1 MSDLQITKVEMPQS
15 KYTIKCPKIMTPT
28 YITRHD
34 TYNDASA
41 MAEVSYMI
49 SNNNSTSFH
58 FAVDDYRAVQG
69 VPLNRN
75 AYHAGDGA
83 NGKGNRNAIGI
94 ETCYSKS
101 GGDRYIKANKNSAIL
116 TAKLMKQFGIPITNV
131 VTHQHWSGK
140 YCPHRLLS
148 EFGFQYY
155 INLVNEELGVGNVT
169 TKPSMSDSNNQGSIS
184 GEIYRVRESWGNPTS
199 QKGAFRDLN
208 NAKKYADIYGYKVYN
223 SKGEQI
229 YPESKPSVPQT
240 GLGTYTYARSYAN
253 RNLNIKDI
261 QKKLDYLGYSMNPY
275 GIDGSYGP
283 HTFNMVKKFQQDNG
297 LSVDGNVGNITL
309 TKLNEKYNAKVQ
321 ANKPKP
327 RNLAI
332 GNPSKYVQWVAD
344 LQAELNKQGYRD
356 NNGNKLRVDGFA
368 GTLTYQACCKTPLK
382 KGCHGNITRL
392 VQVALTNLGFNVKG
406 IDSNFGDGMSEA
418 VRQYNQLL
426 GFGANDRNWG
436 SGCWKKILGL

>member
-15 KYTIKCPKIMTPT
+15 KYAIKCPKTMTPT

-75 AYHAGDGA
+75 AHHAGDGA

-101 GGDRYIKANKNSAIL
+101 GGDRYVKANKNSAIL

-169 TKPSMSDSNNQGSIS
+169 TKPSTPDSNNQGSLS
-184 GEIYRVRESWGNPTS
+184 GEIYRVREGWENTAS

-229 YPESKPSVPQT
+229 YPESKPNVPQT
-240 GLGTYTYARSYAN
+240 SLGTYTYARSYAN
-253 RNLNIKDI
+253 RNLNIKDV
-261 QKKLDYLGYSMNPY
+261 QRKLDYLGYSMNPY

-309 TKLNEKYNAKVQ
+309 TKLNEKYNAKQSPLPTKVS
-321 ANKPKP
+321 
-327 RNLAI
+327 I
-332 GNPSKYVQWVAD
+332 GNPNCYVEWCVR
-344 LQAELNKQGYRD
+344 LQKELNRQGFTDYQGRKLVE
-356 NNGNKLRVDGFA
+356 NGWSGKC
-368 GTLTYQACCKTPLK
+368 TLSASQKTPLTE
-382 KGCHGNITRL
+382 GCQGNITKL
-392 VQVALTNLGFNVKG
+392 VQEALKSLGFYDG
-406 IDSNFGDGMSEA
+406 ILDGKFEGRTKEA
-418 VRQYNQLL
+418 VRKYNQRL
-426 GFGANDRNWG
+426 GYGNRDYRFGE
-436 SGCWKKILGL
+436 GCWKAILGM